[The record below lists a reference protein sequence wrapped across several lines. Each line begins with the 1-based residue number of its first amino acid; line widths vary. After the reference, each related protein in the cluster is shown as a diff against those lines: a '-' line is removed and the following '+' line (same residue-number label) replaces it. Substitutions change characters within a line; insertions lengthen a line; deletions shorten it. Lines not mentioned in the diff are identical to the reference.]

1 MENERQPLNGA
12 RARERI
18 RRGEW
23 TGPTADLAPGF
34 VQANLAIV
42 PQEVAGD
49 FKAFCR
55 LNPRA
60 CPLLEA
66 LPPGECRPGEAW
78 AREADIRTDL
88 PRYRIYERGEL
99 RGEERDILDR
109 FHPGLAAFLL
119 GCSFSFDEAL
129 IQAGIPVRHLE
140 SRVNVSMY
148 VSNIACRPAGVFSG
162 PMVVSMRP
170 VPAALVGRAAEIT
183 RRMPLAHGAP
193 VHIGRPGEIGI
204 RDLASPD
211 FGDAVEIRAGE
222 VPVFWACGVT
232 PQAVA
237 LAARLPLMIS
247 HAPGCMFVTDRRAA
261 G

>member
-1 MENERQPLNGA
+1 MENERQPLDGA

-170 VPAALVGRAAEIT
+170 TIAKSRATDIQCRAESS
-183 RRMPLAHGAP
+183 PLAAASRSNP
-193 VHIGRPGEIGI
+193 ARA
-204 RDLASPD
+204 RASPMRASATM
-211 FGDAVEIRAGE
+211 GRSCTIR
-222 VPVFWACGVT
+222 
-232 PQAVA
+232 
-237 LAARLPLMIS
+237 S
-247 HAPGCMFVTDRRAA
+247 
-261 G
+261 